1 MPGIDEFG
9 LMDCQISCN
18 SNQLGLGVVY
28 IINAVGL
35 VSDKVGVQC
44 LIVQLLAT
52 RFLWNMTVNERPK
65 FMYMADIGFCVC
77 PGFVWGCAIQR
88 ARRKMISNVARSVE
102 SL

>member
-1 MPGIDEFG
+1 MVDT
-9 LMDCQISCN
+9 
-18 SNQLGLGVVY
+18 
-28 IINAVGL
+28 INAIGL
-35 VSDKVGVQC
+35 VSDKVGMQD

-52 RFLWNMTVNERPK
+52 RFLWNMTINERPK

-88 ARRKMISNVARSVE
+88 ARRKMISNVACSVE